1 MRFFKEWNPQVND
14 ALFQCIIMR
23 DKLRR
28 LPSSKKVKQAQG
40 KKSQEQYIF
49 FMNGN
54 IFSSTQ
60 TICYWVK
67 MEDIYLR
74 LFQRGN
80 HQAPPSPNSSS
91 RVKI

>member
-1 MRFFKEWNPQVND
+1 
-14 ALFQCIIMR
+14 MR

-67 MEDIYLR
+67 ME
-74 LFQRGN
+74 GN
-80 HQAPPSPNSSS
+80 SILYIPALISKGETIKHR
-91 RVKI
+91 RVPTAAAE